1 MTNIH
6 QKKAGIADLISDQ
19 TESKAK
25 EKKSAHVCRNLR
37 QRNIYRYI

>member
-25 EKKSAHVCRNLR
+25 EKKYTCV
-37 QRNIYRYI
+37 